1 MGDGAI
7 TREML
12 SQEVLAQ
19 LDANATASPS
29 TPITITRD
37 MLPQDVRDD
46 INATIGLNRL
56 SPEVSSALKPVIL
69 EQPVSVVSV
78 EGLGTSLVVDA
89 AGGNVTYQWKRD
101 GANLTGATSRILT
114 ISDLNESQHD
124 GNYSVIVSNAFGS
137 TTSAVVGVDIN
148 GSLAKGLVGWW
159 KFDETN
165 GNTAYDSS
173 GNGNDC
179 NLSNGPTW
187 IDGKI
192 NGALSFDG
200 VNDYGG
206 INLSDIFDPS
216 SFTVSCWVFFQSTNS
231 QMILNKGADVAL
243 NFRLYIDTSKN
254 YVFDTF
260 SPRLL
265 HDKIGKVE
273 LSDWV
278 FFTLHVNDLH
288 QMFYKNGVVMQHGY
302 RTSNVFKDSSLLQI
316 GAKLSPIDKFGDF
329 IIDDLRIYDRS
340 LSAFEVKSLY
350 ELGEKQ
356 DSNAS
361 AGTPLVQAEVAD
373 GSVTAS
379 KIASKTIGKDQISD
393 EILKYLKPEITAQ
406 PHWQTPFM
414 RTAMSRC
421 PSPPKEN
428 TSLTNGQK
436 MDSNLA
442 GETNCHPHNITDA
455 NATQHD
461 GNYSVV
467 VSNDF
472 GSTETNAFEFSVINQ
487 NAISQG
493 LVAWYPFDGNASD
506 MSGDGNHGTVNGA
519 TLGADRH
526 GVGSKAYNFDGV
538 NDWIDFN
545 TVSFGGTLERQND
558 YSISFW
564 LKLAY
569 SNNWGRVFN
578 NYSNSNPC
586 FIIGSVGS
594 GSHNFFVRDTSGI
607 YEVIGFGDKVDDMN
621 WQHLA
626 VQKNGN
632 VFSSFLN
639 SEFFESKTFSGS
651 DYINSETFKLAKT
664 PHGGDFIFVNC
675 SIDDVRIYDR
685 ALSAA
690 EVQALYNLG
699 Q

>member
-1 MGDGAI
+1 MGSKIYFGGG
-7 TREML
+7 RQ
-12 SQEVLAQ
+12 S
-19 LDANATASPS
+19 N
-29 TPITITRD
+29 TI
-37 MLPQDVRDD
+37 
-46 INATIGLNRL
+46 LN
-56 SPEVSSALKPVIL
+56 
-69 EQPVSVVSV
+69 
-78 EGLGTSLVVDA
+78 TF
-89 AGGNVTYQWKRD
+89 
-101 GANLTGATSRILT
+101 
-114 ISDLNESQHD
+114 
-124 GNYSVIVSNAFGS
+124 YSYS
-137 TTSAVVGVDIN
+137 
-148 GSLAKGLVGWW
+148 
-159 KFDETN
+159 
-165 GNTAYDSS
+165 SS
-173 GNGNDC
+173 GNWIQKANMNLPRAGHRSLAYKNRIWIIGGGSINDIL
-179 NLSNGPTW
+179 NSVEIYNPDTNSWTNGPSLVTSRSGFSCW
-187 IDGKI
+187 IWDNKI
-192 NGALSFDG
+192 FVAGGFNENGIIQSIEYFDSEKGYWQNYDTLPTPNKYSSATSLNDKIYIFGGVTETDSTGTNTYSNKLYAADLNASVDG
-200 VNDYGG
+200 VYD
-206 INLSDIFDPS
+206 
-216 SFTVSCWVFFQSTNS
+216 
-231 QMILNKGADVAL
+231 
-243 NFRLYIDTSKN
+243 LY
-254 YVFDTF
+254 
-260 SPRLL
+260 R
-265 HDKIGKVE
+265 
-273 LSDWV
+273 
-278 FFTLHVNDLH
+278 
-288 QMFYKNGVVMQHGY
+288 
-302 RTSNVFKDSSLLQI
+302 KD
-316 GAKLSPIDKFGDF
+316 G
-329 IIDDLRIYDRS
+329 
-340 LSAFEVKSLY
+340 
-350 ELGEKQ
+350 
-356 DSNAS
+356 NAS

-393 EILKYLKPEITAQ
+393 EILKYLKPEITSQ
-406 PHWQTPFM
+406 PQANAVYADSNFSLSV
-414 RTAMSRC
+414 TAEG
-421 PSPPKEN
+421 KF
-428 TSLTNGQK
+428 LTYQWAKDG
-436 MDSNLA
+436 SNLA
-442 GETNCHPHNITDA
+442 GETNSILTITDA

-690 EVQALYNLG
+690 EVQALYNMG
-699 Q
+699 